1 MRNFYEILEV
11 EKNVTKEELKR
22 SYKKLAKKYH
32 PDLNPGDEVAE
43 ARFKEISYAYE
54 VLSDDEKRQIYDV
67 YGEEG
72 LKGNMG
78 ASGGS
83 GFGGFS
89 DIFDDIFD
97 IFGGSRSNRYEYAN
111 RKDMPK
117 KGPDTRVDVT
127 LDFFEAIF
135 GVEKEISVKVK
146 EECGHCH
153 GSKME
158 PGSEKHECDKCH
170 GSGQVTSEQNTP
182 FGRFVRTSSCDKCHG
197 TGEIIDQ
204 PCKKCGG
211 RGAVLKSKKLK
222 VNIPKGVDTGN
233 IISLKGQGSVGE
245 NGGENGDIF
254 VYIRVRSDA
263 VFKREGNDI
272 YLNIP
277 ISYSDA
283 VLGAKIKVPT
293 LKKLVDYDIP
303 KGTTG
308 GTVFRLKGEGVPYV
322 NRENQRGDLFF
333 KVDIIIPKKVSD
345 EQKKL
350 LEELRETEPEVEE
363 NKKSFLDK
371 LKDLFD

>member
-43 ARFKEISYAYE
+43 AKFKEISYAYE
-54 VLSDDEKRQIYDV
+54 VLADDEKRQIYDV

-72 LKGNMG
+72 LKGNMSG
-78 ASGGS
+78 SGGG

-117 KGPDTRVDVT
+117 KGPDARVDIT

-135 GVEKEISVKVK
+135 GVEKEISVKIR
-146 EECGHCH
+146 E
-153 GSKME
+153 
-158 PGSEKHECDKCH
+158 
-170 GSGQVTSEQNTP
+170 EQNTP
-182 FGRFVRTSSCDKCHG
+182 FGRFVRTSACEDCNG
-197 TGEIIDQ
+197 TGEVIEE
-204 PCKKCGG
+204 PCKECGG
-211 RGAVLKSKKLK
+211 RGSKARTKKLK

-233 IISLKGQGSVGE
+233 IISLRNQGSVGE

-293 LKKLVDYDIP
+293 LEKIVDYDIP

-322 NRENQRGDLFF
+322 NRDKQRGDLFF

-345 EQKKL
+345 EQRKL
-350 LEELRETEPEVEE
+350 LEELRETEPEVAE

-371 LKDLFD
+371 LKNLFD

>member
-1 MRNFYEILEV
+1 
-11 EKNVTKEELKR
+11 
-22 SYKKLAKKYH
+22 
-32 PDLNPGDEVAE
+32 
-43 ARFKEISYAYE
+43 
-54 VLSDDEKRQIYDV
+54 
-67 YGEEG
+67 
-72 LKGNMG
+72 MG
-78 ASGGS
+78 GSGGG

-117 KGPDTRVDVT
+117 KGPDARVDIT

-135 GVEKEISVKVK
+135 GVEKEISVKVR
-146 EECGHCH
+146 EECSHCH

-158 PGSEKHECDKCH
+158 PGSEKHTCETCN

-182 FGRFVRTSSCDKCHG
+182 FGRFVRTSACEDCNG
-197 TGEIIDQ
+197 TGEVIEE
-204 PCKKCGG
+204 PCKECGG
-211 RGAVLKSKKLK
+211 RGSKARTKKLK

-233 IISLKGQGSVGE
+233 IISLRNQGSV
-245 NGGENGDIF
+245 GENGDIF

-293 LKKLVDYDIP
+293 LEKIVDYDIP

-308 GTVFRLKGEGVPYV
+308 GTVFRLKAEGVPYV
-322 NRENQRGDLFF
+322 NRDKQRGDLFF

-345 EQKKL
+345 EQRKL
-350 LEELRETEPEVEE
+350 LEELRETEPEVAE

-371 LKDLFD
+371 LKNLFD

>member
-11 EKNVTKEELKR
+11 KKNATKEELKK

-32 PDLNPGDEVAE
+32 PDLNPGDEDAE
-43 ARFKEISYAYE
+43 AKFKEISYAYE

-72 LKGNMG
+72 LKGNV
-78 ASGGS
+78 GGS
-83 GFGGFS
+83 GAGGFGGFS

-97 IFGGSRSNRYEYAN
+97 IFGGSRSNRYEYTN
-111 RKDMPK
+111 RKDIPK

-135 GVEKEISVKVK
+135 GVEKEITVKVK
-146 EECGHCH
+146 EKCEHCN
-153 GSKME
+153 GTKME
-158 PGSEKHECDKCH
+158 PGTEKHKCDKCN
-170 GSGQVTSEQNTP
+170 GTGQVTSEQNTP
-182 FGRFVRTSSCDKCHG
+182 FGRFVRTSSCDKCNG
-197 TGEIIDQ
+197 TGEVIEK

-211 RGAVLKSKKLK
+211 KGTVLKSKKLK

-233 IISLKGQGSVGE
+233 IISLRGQGSVGE
-245 NGGENGDIF
+245 NGGENGDVF

-272 YLNIP
+272 YLDIP
-277 ISYSDA
+277 ISYPDA

-293 LKKLVDYDIP
+293 LKKIVDYDIP

-333 KVDIIIPKKVSD
+333 KVNIIIPKKVSD
-345 EQKKL
+345 EQRKL

>member
-11 EKNVTKEELKR
+11 EKNANKDDLKK

-43 ARFKEISYAYE
+43 AKFKEISYAYE

-78 ASGGS
+78 AGGS

-97 IFGGSRSNRYEYAN
+97 IFGGSKSSRYDSRS
-111 RKDMPK
+111 RKDMTR

-135 GVEKEISVKVK
+135 GAEKEISVKVQ
-146 EECGHCH
+146 EECEHCH

-158 PGSEKHECDKCH
+158 PGTEKHECDKCH
-170 GSGQVTSEQNTP
+170 GTGEVTSEQNTP
-182 FGRFVRTSSCDKCHG
+182 FGRFVRTSTCDKCDG
-197 TGEIIDQ
+197 TGEVIEK
-204 PCKKCGG
+204 PCKVCHGKGK
-211 RGAVLKSKKLK
+211 VSKSKKLK
-222 VNIPKGVDTGN
+222 VKIPKGVDSGN

-245 NGGENGDIF
+245 NGGENGDVF

-272 YLNIP
+272 YLNVP
-277 ISYSDA
+277 ISYPDA
-283 VLGAKIKVPT
+283 VLGATIKVPT

-333 KVDIIIPKKVSD
+333 KVDIIIPKKVTE

-350 LEELRETEPEVEE
+350 LEELRETETEVEE
-363 NKKSFLDK
+363 HKKTFLDK
-371 LKDLFD
+371 LKGLFD

>member
-11 EKNVTKEELKR
+11 KKNATKEELKK

-32 PDLNPGDEVAE
+32 PDLNPGDEIAE
-43 ARFKEISYAYE
+43 AKFKEISYAYE

-72 LKGNMG
+72 LKGNVG
-78 ASGGS
+78 SSGTS
-83 GFGGFS
+83 GFGGFY

-97 IFGGSRSNRYEYAN
+97 IFGGSRSNRYEYEN
-111 RKDMPK
+111 RRNMPK

-135 GVEKEISVKVK
+135 GVEKEITVKVK
-146 EECGHCH
+146 EECEHCK

-158 PGSEKHECDKCH
+158 PGTEKHKCDKCN
-170 GSGQVTSEQNTP
+170 GTGQVTSEQNTP
-182 FGRFVRTSSCDKCHG
+182 FGRFVRTSSCDKCNG
-197 TGEIIDQ
+197 TGEVIEK
-204 PCKKCGG
+204 PCKECGG
-211 RGAVLKSKKLK
+211 KGSVLKSKKLK
-222 VNIPKGVDTGN
+222 VNIPKGVDNGN
-233 IISLKGQGSVGE
+233 IISLRGQGSIGE
-245 NGGENGDIF
+245 NGGENGDVF

-263 VFKREGNDI
+263 VFKRDGNDI
-272 YLNIP
+272 YLDIP
-277 ISYSDA
+277 ISYPDA

-293 LKKLVDYDIP
+293 LKKIVDYEIP

-333 KVDIIIPKKVSD
+333 KVNIIIPKKVSD
-345 EQKKL
+345 EQRKL

>member
-1 MRNFYEILEV
+1 
-11 EKNVTKEELKR
+11 
-22 SYKKLAKKYH
+22 
-32 PDLNPGDEVAE
+32 
-43 ARFKEISYAYE
+43 
-54 VLSDDEKRQIYDV
+54 
-67 YGEEG
+67 
-72 LKGNMG
+72 MG
-78 ASGGS
+78 GSGGG

-117 KGPDTRVDVT
+117 KGPDARVDIT

-135 GVEKEISVKVK
+135 GVEKEISVKVR
-146 EECGHCH
+146 EECSHCH

-158 PGSEKHECDKCH
+158 PGSEKHTCETCN

-182 FGRFVRTSSCDKCHG
+182 FGRFVRTSACEDCNG
-197 TGEIIDQ
+197 TGEVIEE
-204 PCKKCGG
+204 PCKECGG
-211 RGAVLKSKKLK
+211 RGSKARTKKLK

-233 IISLKGQGSVGE
+233 IISLRNQGSVGE

-293 LKKLVDYDIP
+293 LEKIVDYDIP

-322 NRENQRGDLFF
+322 NRDKQRGDLFF

-345 EQKKL
+345 EQRKL
-350 LEELRETEPEVEE
+350 LEELRETEPEVAE

-371 LKDLFD
+371 LKNLFD

>member
-11 EKNVTKEELKR
+11 EKNVTKEELKK

-54 VLSDDEKRQIYDV
+54 VLSDDEKRQVYDV

-345 EQKKL
+345 EQRKL
-350 LEELRETEPEVEE
+350 
-363 NKKSFLDK
+363 LDK

>member
-11 EKNVTKEELKR
+11 DKNANKEDLKK

-32 PDLNPGDEVAE
+32 PDLNPGDTEAE
-43 ARFKEISYAYE
+43 AKFKEISYAYE

-72 LKGNMG
+72 LNGNMG
-78 ASGGS
+78 AGGS

-97 IFGGSRSNRYEYAN
+97 IFGGGRSSSRYEYAN

-117 KGPDTRVDVT
+117 KGPDSRVDIT

-135 GVEKEISVKVK
+135 GCEKEISVKVN

-153 GSKME
+153 GEKTE
-158 PGSEKHECDKCH
+158 PGTEKHTCEKCH
-170 GSGQVTSEQNTP
+170 GTGQMTTEQNTP
-182 FGRFVRTSSCDKCHG
+182 FGRFVRTTVCDECNG
-197 TGEIIDQ
+197 SGEKIET
-204 PCKKCGG
+204 PCKKCNGKG
-211 RGAVLKSKKLK
+211 KVSRRKKIK

-233 IISLKGQGSVGE
+233 IISLTGQGSVGE
-245 NGGENGDIF
+245 NGGPNGDVF

-263 VFKREGNDI
+263 VFKREGSDI

-277 ISYSDA
+277 ISYPDA

-293 LKKLVDYDIP
+293 LEKLVDYDIP
-303 KGTTG
+303 KGTEG
-308 GTVFRLKGEGVPYV
+308 GTVFRLKGEGVPIL
-322 NRENQRGDLFF
+322 NREKQRGDLFF
-333 KVDIIIPKKVSD
+333 KVNIIIPKNVSD
-345 EQKKL
+345 EQRKL
-350 LEELRETEPEVEE
+350 LEELRDREPEVAE

>member
-11 EKNVTKEELKR
+11 EKNANKDDLKK

-43 ARFKEISYAYE
+43 AKFKEISYAYE

-78 ASGGS
+78 AGGS

-97 IFGGSRSNRYEYAN
+97 IFGGSKSSRYDSRS
-111 RKDMPK
+111 RKDMPR

-135 GVEKEISVKVK
+135 GAEKEISVKVQ
-146 EECGHCH
+146 EECEHCH

-158 PGSEKHECDKCH
+158 PGTEKHECDKCH
-170 GSGQVTSEQNTP
+170 GIGEVTSEQNTP
-182 FGRFVRTSSCDKCHG
+182 FGRFVRTSTCDKCNG
-197 TGEIIDQ
+197 TGEVIEK
-204 PCKKCGG
+204 PCKVCHGKGK
-211 RGAVLKSKKLK
+211 VSKSKKLK
-222 VNIPKGVDTGN
+222 VKIPKGVDSGN

-245 NGGENGDIF
+245 NGGENGDVF

-272 YLNIP
+272 YLNVP
-277 ISYSDA
+277 ISYPDA
-283 VLGAKIKVPT
+283 VLGATIKVPT

-333 KVDIIIPKKVSD
+333 KVDIIIPKKVTE

-350 LEELRETEPEVEE
+350 LEELRETETEVEE
-363 NKKSFLDK
+363 HKKTFLDK
-371 LKDLFD
+371 LKGLVD